1 MRALLRITMVLSL
14 LAATLMT
21 VTLSPAP
28 AEATPN
34 YAAMSSEV
42 FAQINAERA
51 GRGMAPLERL
61 ALADGHATTVANHLL
76 NLGQLDGHALF
87 SANVNDWYF
96 SGQGIWGAGENLAF
110 NNGTTNQAVVNLM
123 NSASHRA
130 NILSTGFT
138 HVGVGLAC
146 SSSGRLYTVM
156 HFTSDDYVAMSSAG
170 GSTPANPIVTDPTQG
185 STCDSASQPDPV
197 QNTGCT
203 FFTPQHAAHLG
214 AQTTT
219 DVGGQVFRL
228 YVAYF
233 SRVPDTAGFNYW
245 LNQVDTGQMTM
256 REISAF
262 FANSTEFRTT
272 YGPISN
278 YSFTNLVYQ
287 NVLCRNPDATGY
299 GFWLNNLDLG
309 AMNRGEVMLFF
320 SDSTEFR
327 TQTKTA

>member
-1 MRALLRITMVLSL
+1 MVLSL

-21 VTLSPAP
+21 IAISPAP
-28 AEATPN
+28 ASASTPN
-34 YAAMSSEV
+34 YAEMSSEV
-42 FAQINAERA
+42 FAQVNAERA
-51 GRGMAPLERL
+51 ARGLAPLERL
-61 ALADGHATTVANHLL
+61 ALADGHATTVANHLHS
-76 NLGQLDGHALF
+76 LGALDGHAMF

-96 SGQGIWGAGENLAF
+96 SGQGIWGAGENLAY

-130 NILSTGFT
+130 NILSSGFT
-138 HVGVGLAC
+138 HIGVGLAC
-146 SSSGRLYTVM
+146 SATGRLYTVM
-156 HFTSDDYVAMSSAG
+156 HFTSDDYAAISGSG
-170 GSTPANPIVTDPTQG
+170 GSTPAATPVVTDPTQG
-185 STCDSASQPDPV
+185 STCDSSSQPDPV
-197 QNTGCT
+197 PNNSCT
-203 FFTPQHAAHLG
+203 FYTPSHAGHLG
-214 AQTTT
+214 SLTTD

-233 SRVPDTAGFNYW
+233 SRVPDKSGFDYW
-245 LNQVDTGQMTM
+245 LNQVNTGQMTM

-262 FANSTEFRTT
+262 FADSTEFRTT

-278 YSFTNLVYQ
+278 YQFTNLVYQ
-287 NVLCRNPDATGY
+287 NVLCRTPDNAGY

-320 SDSTEFR
+320 SDSSEFR

>member
-1 MRALLRITMVLSL
+1 MVLSL

-21 VTLSPAP
+21 IAISPAP
-28 AEATPN
+28 ASASTPN
-34 YAAMSSEV
+34 YAEMSSEV

-51 GRGMAPLERL
+51 GRGLGPLERL
-61 ALADGHATTVANHLL
+61 ALADGHATTVANHLED
-76 NLGQLDGHALF
+76 LGALDGHATF
-87 SANVNDWYF
+87 TANVNNWYF
-96 SGQGIWGAGENLAF
+96 YSGSGIYGAGENLAY

-123 NSASHRA
+123 NSASHRE
-130 NILSTGFT
+130 NILSEGFT

-146 SSSGRLYTVM
+146 APTGRLYTVM
-156 HFTSDDYVAMSSAG
+156 HFTSDDHVLMSTSHG
-170 GSTPANPIVTDPTQG
+170 GPTPAATPVVTDPTLG
-185 STCDSASQPDPV
+185 STCDSSSQPDPV
-197 QNTGCT
+197 PNSSCT
-203 FFTPQHAAHLG
+203 FFTPAQAAHLG
-214 AQTTT
+214 SLTTE

-233 SRVPDTAGFNYW
+233 SRVPDQGGFDYW
-245 LNQVDTGQMTM
+245 LNQVDSGQMTM

-262 FANSTEFRTT
+262 FADSPEFRNT

-278 YSFTNLVYQ
+278 YQFTNLVYQ
-287 NVLCRNPDATGY
+287 NVLCRTPDNAGY